1 MISQERLATL
11 KTAISSI
18 TKYKNTP
25 LVKRSTEWGKITF
38 EDIESDINN
47 VLTVTSGLEEMP
59 LDHLTDTAA
68 KELQNHMTLV
78 AGLLERI
85 DTFDLSQGIPNDVRN
100 QIVLEF
106 KPSAE
111 GMHMYCSRWLL
122 YLAYQRGDIAEKISQ
137 LKSAFSR
144 AESHLE
150 SVISRAERQLSDAES
165 YQNDKKEEVD
175 KIIVAT
181 RKAAASTGVATFTG
195 EFAEEAAVKES
206 AAQKWF
212 WGAILCSIATIIAI
226 IVLYFTDALS
236 ADAEN
241 WQIVRN
247 ALMKISVIAVLF
259 NGAIWCARMYRAF
272 AHQASTNRHRALSLQ
287 TFQAFVEATPDART
301 RDAVLLAATKSI
313 FANVSTGLVGERT
326 NVEDPS
332 VQFLEIGKAA
342 GGP

>member
-1 MISQERLATL
+1 MISQEMLATL
-11 KTAISSI
+11 KIAISSI

-47 VLTVTSGLEEMP
+47 VLTVTSSLEEMP
-59 LDHLTDTAA
+59 LDHLTDAA
-68 KELQNHMTLV
+68 AEELQTHMSLV
-78 AGLLERI
+78 AELFERI
-85 DTFDLSQGIPNDVRN
+85 DTFDLSQGIPNDMRN
-100 QIVLEF
+100 QIVREF
-106 KPSAE
+106 KPTAD
-111 GMHMYCSRWLL
+111 GMHMHCSRWLP
-122 YLAYQRGDIAEKISQ
+122 YLAYQRGDIAENISQ
-137 LKSAFSR
+137 LKSA
-144 AESHLE
+144 
-150 SVISRAERQLSDAES
+150 ISRAERQLSDAES

-175 KIIVAT
+175 KIVVAT
-181 RKAAASTGVATFTG
+181 RKAAASAGVATFTD

-212 WGAILCSIATIIAI
+212 WGAILCSIATIIVI
-226 IVLYFTDALS
+226 IVLYFTPALS
-236 ADAEN
+236 ADAAN

-247 ALMKISVIAVLF
+247 ALMKVSVIAVLF

-326 NVEDPS
+326 NVQDPS
-332 VQFLEIGKAA
+332 VQFLEIGKVA
-342 GGP
+342 GDP